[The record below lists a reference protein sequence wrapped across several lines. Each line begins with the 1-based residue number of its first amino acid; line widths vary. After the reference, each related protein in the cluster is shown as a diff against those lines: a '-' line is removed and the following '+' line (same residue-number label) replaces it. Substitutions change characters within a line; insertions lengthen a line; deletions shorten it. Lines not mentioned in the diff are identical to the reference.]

1 MTNQTGGLLV
11 RVTTKGLGQGQER
24 IDEYYVAEGDPR
36 KAEEL
41 VSQYIR
47 ALDEEIKA
55 LGPLTQSFIDALG
68 LKPGEIR
75 KWP

>member
-1 MTNQTGGLLV
+1 
-11 RVTTKGLGQGQER
+11 
-24 IDEYYVAEGDPR
+24 VAEGDPR

-41 VSQYIR
+41 VSQHIR

-55 LGPLTQSFIDALG
+55 LGPVTQSFLDALG
-68 LKPGEIR
+68 LSPGEIR